1 MDTLKLDIK
10 TDKNL
15 LAFSGGIDSTALFF
29 IMLSQKIPFDIAIV
43 DYQQRQQS
51 KEEVIYATQLAHKY
65 NKKCFISQYPSD
77 LKFSEKDA
85 RDYRHNFFHNIM
97 MDDGYKT
104 LLTAHQL
111 NDKLEWFLM
120 QLTKGAGLTELIGME
135 SFTHKSHYDI
145 QKPLLHL
152 SKKSLQKYLDNNS
165 IKYFIDQ
172 SNYDEKYKRNY
183 FRHNFSDELLDKFE
197 SGIDKSFI
205 YLENDNR
212 SLFNDIEVTKN
223 KELSIYDFNGDTN
236 IGLRIIDKELKQR
249 GIIISNATRQ
259 EIVTKKSLVVSHKI
273 AITITD
279 NKIFIAPFISETMDK
294 KFKERCRVAKIPV
307 NIRAYIYRLYQE
319 NLFIF

>member
-1 MDTLKLDIK
+1 MDTFKLDIK

-15 LAFSGGIDSTALFF
+15 LAFSAGIDSTALFF
-29 IMLSQKIPFDIAIV
+29 MMLAQNIPFDIAIV

-51 KEEVIYATQLAHKY
+51 KEEVIYATQLAHRY

-77 LKFSEKDA
+77 LKFSEKEA
-85 RDYRHNFFHNIM
+85 RDYRHNFFHEIM
-97 MDDGYKT
+97 INDQYKA
-104 LLTAHQL
+104 LFTAHQL

-135 SFTHKSHYDI
+135 SLSYKEHYQI
-145 QKPLLHL
+145 QKPLLSL
-152 SKKSLQKYLDNNS
+152 SKKTLQNYLDENK
-165 IKYFIDQ
+165 IKYFIDS

-183 FRHNFSDELLDKFE
+183 FRHNFSDELIEKFE
-197 SGIDKSFI
+197 SGIGKSFE

-212 SLFNDIEVTKN
+212 SLLKEVVVSKN
-223 KELSIYDFNGDTN
+223 KELSTYDFNGDTN
-236 IGLRIIDKELKQR
+236 IALRIIDKELKQR
-249 GIIISNATRQ
+249 GIIISNATRE
-259 EIVTKKSLVVSHKI
+259 EIATQKSLVVSHKI
-273 AITITD
+273 AITITE

-294 KFKERCRVAKIPV
+294 KFKERCRIAKIPI

>member
-135 SFTHKSHYDI
+135 SFTHKSHYYI

-152 SKKSLQKYLDNNS
+152 SKKNLQKYLDKNS

-183 FRHNFSDELLDKFE
+183 FRHNFSNELLEKFE
-197 SGIDKSFI
+197 SGIGKSFT

-212 SLFNDIEVTKN
+212 SLFNDVEVTKN

-279 NKIFIAPFISETMDK
+279 SKIFIAPFISETMNK
-294 KFKERCRVAKIPV
+294 RFKERCRVSKIPV
-307 NIRAYIYRLYQE
+307 NIRAYIHRLYQE